1 MDSFISKRIESG
13 LTKNQSIKKEIQ
25 EAKEQVS
32 NPQFPIVESFFTR
45 DWLNRFFSLKGE
57 EKLQKFL
64 IRGISEEKLQ
74 ELLEELNAGK
84 GKLAV
89 IVEKPPYQEYP
100 DFPIIEGLSDY
111 EMFDKGFSA
120 LSDEAYVQKVN
131 YSSEEWFTYLS
142 RTHKTPSLFFVLFS
156 LQKRKQFLID
166 SFLLQAEIPC
176 YHQIR
181 ELLCNH

>member
-1 MDSFISKRIESG
+1 MGMENDFMK
-13 LTKNQSIKKEIQ
+13 QFQPIKKEIQ
-25 EAKEQVS
+25 ESKEQVS

-89 IVEKPPYQEYP
+89 IVEKPLYMIQ
-100 DFPIIEGLSDY
+100 
-111 EMFDKGFSA
+111 GF
-120 LSDEAYVQKVN
+120 K
-131 YSSEEWFTYLS
+131 
-142 RTHKTPSLFFVLFS
+142 P
-156 LQKRKQFLID
+156 
-166 SFLLQAEIPC
+166 LLQV
-176 YHQIR
+176 
-181 ELLCNH
+181 LW